1 MSNDHTVSPAIVTPQ
16 KPEKS
21 EMQRIVNRVKSS
33 LSITK
38 VVSTR
43 AVKTQ
48 KGDFF
53 VGFSASWDSV
63 QDDAGG
69 MGSDLDVMVETEE
82 VSKSGMTILEAQIAQ
97 QILNKEASVAAWRCA
112 LTEGAISEDFFE
124 ERLRQIKTNTSVHIG
139 QIFKNHG
146 G

>member
-1 MSNDHTVSPAIVTPQ
+1 MSNDDTVSPAIVTPQ

-21 EMQRIVNRVKSS
+21 EMQRIVNRVKSR

-43 AVKTQ
+43 AVKTRN
-48 KGDFF
+48 GDFF

-124 ERLRQIKTNTSVHIG
+124 ERLRQIKTNTSAHIS

>member
-1 MSNDHTVSPAIVTPQ
+1 MSNDDTFSPATVTPHN
-16 KPEKS
+16 PEKS
-21 EMQRIVNRVKSS
+21 EMQRIVNEVKSR

-82 VSKSGMTILEAQIAQ
+82 VSKSGMTILEAQVAQ
-97 QILNKEASVAAWRCA
+97 QILNKEASIAAWRCA
-112 LTEGAISEDFFE
+112 LTEGAISEDFFD
-124 ERLRQIKTNTSVHIG
+124 ERVKQIKANTSAHIS
-139 QIFKNHG
+139 QILKSTRG
-146 G
+146 